1 MIEEHVFDLLPGYAL
16 GILDD
21 EDLLKVARHLPQ
33 CAHCRAELSTYAQT
47 VDQLALAAPLRTPPP
62 DLKAKVM
69 QRVAGSPVSPQA
81 TNPVSRPS
89 ASHQE
94 RPQEAKRQSFL
105 EQLTSM
111 LSPRIGWALGAV
123 AVILLLFLAV
133 NNVLLWQR
141 VNTLQAQAPAGK
153 AHLVNLTSTQ
163 NAPQAAGYVL
173 VFENNTYGT
182 LTMENAPIL
191 DANHQYQIWLIKDGK
206 RTSGGVLDVDED
218 GYGVLE
224 IVSNQPLMNYES
236 FGITIEPKGG
246 SPAPTGKKVLGSDL

>member
-47 VDQLALAAPLRTPPP
+47 VDQLALAAPLRTPSL
-62 DLKAKVM
+62 DLKAKVI
-69 QRVAGSPVSPQA
+69 QRVAGNPVSRQE
-81 TNPVSRPS
+81 TNPVSRPAVS
-89 ASHQE
+89 
-94 RPQEAKRQSFL
+94 PQETPRVVKRQGFL
-105 EQLTSM
+105 EWLRSM
-111 LSPRIGWALGAV
+111 LSPRVGWTLGAV
-123 AVILLLFLAV
+123 AVILLLFLAL

-153 AHLVNLTSTQ
+153 AHLVNLTGTQ
-163 NAPQAAGYVL
+163 NAPQTAGYVL

-182 LTMENAPIL
+182 LTMENAPVL

-206 RTSGGVLDVDED
+206 RISGGVLDVDDD

-224 IVSNQPLMNYES
+224 IAANQPLMNYDS

-246 SPAPTGKKVLGSDL
+246 SPAPTGKKVLGGDL